1 MGEYIYI
8 YLCVCAYH
16 HNNNKNNNNKNKRPT
31 KQTSKLTNWKTLAR
45 LNLQET
51 RHIDFLLIVR
61 HTTQGRQL
69 GEDDLKNS
77 SSVSKQK
84 RSCISTSSTW
94 VLNIVHLNLAWL
106 LLSGERKAKLGNY
119 LQVWFVCFT
128 DLRYCEIISEDR
140 F

>member
-8 YLCVCAYH
+8 FMCVCISSQQQQQEQTA
-16 HNNNKNNNNKNKRPT
+16 N